1 MQNTEQTS
9 IDIEFTECLNTS
21 FAKSSMGE
29 KMKGGG
35 ASAQQHQKTESGNLS
50 CNHSKSQE
58 KKTEEDA
65 NNNNEENL
73 RRWKTKLDAAC
84 HGERLSPG
92 SGESL
97 DGCQFRWTDG
107 WMEESVLVFSSI
119 MCLLLSFFWA
129 GVNKAMRPGGCE
141 SVTERIIP
149 IAHDHNH
156 KGNEPVTEKSK
167 VMLPTT
173 HPKKAPAFKFITIIV
188 ILTTIK
194 SGNMS
199 NQLI

>member
-1 MQNTEQTS
+1 MTMSKLAFFQAQLAKPCSGDLREVFRFASSRYRCRMEGSLSERWEISSHFSFLFLNLMQNTEQTS
-9 IDIEFTECLNTS
+9 IDLEFTECLNTS

-97 DGCQFRWTDG
+97 DGCQFRWTDE
-107 WMEESVLVFSSI
+107 WMEESVLVFSS
-119 MCLLLSFFWA
+119 
-129 GVNKAMRPGGCE
+129 GVSC
-141 SVTERIIP
+141 
-149 IAHDHNH
+149 
-156 KGNEPVTEKSK
+156 
-167 VMLPTT
+167 
-173 HPKKAPAFKFITIIV
+173 
-188 ILTTIK
+188 
-194 SGNMS
+194 
-199 NQLI
+199 

>member
-73 RRWKTKLDAAC
+73 RRWKTKLDA
-84 HGERLSPG
+84 
-92 SGESL
+92 GESL

-119 MCLLLSFFWA
+119 RCLLLSFSGQVSTTRDQEDA
-129 GVNKAMRPGGCE
+129 
-141 SVTERIIP
+141 
-149 IAHDHNH
+149 
-156 KGNEPVTEKSK
+156 K
-167 VMLPTT
+167 VSQ
-173 HPKKAPAFKFITIIV
+173 
-188 ILTTIK
+188 
-194 SGNMS
+194 SG
-199 NQLI
+199 